1 MAQNS
6 VAVRPAGSA
15 TISDRVARTF
25 VASFARIRR
34 VRGRGW
40 AFSLIGMLVI
50 LAAFSYDGRLGASG
64 VEGARPSLSAQ
75 MASYPQRGGH
85 PTGAAAAAFG
95 TPVAGYE
102 IISPFGLRQLP
113 WEHEPRLHA
122 GVDIAA
128 PRGTPVVAVLPG
140 VVRRLGYDAGY
151 GRFVE
156 LEHEN
161 GVRSLYAHLD
171 SWKEGLKAGL
181 RLHRGA
187 FLGGI
192 GSTGSSTG
200 AHLHFE
206 VRASNGRPLDPFY
219 FLGRSFDTAGDW
231 PLEAAARVS
240 TRVRYAEV
248 GRDALSAQELLIASR
263 ETMPL
268 DAQLPER
275 LADDVGDQAIKVSFQ
290 SPVES
295 PEGGLEASE
304 TAGEAVEAS
313 PRAALDESNPD
324 PLKASEPPAA
334 PPSSVPNLRQPRAA
348 FPTSF

>member
-6 VAVRPAGSA
+6 VAVRLTRSA
-15 TISDRVARTF
+15 TISDRVARIS
-25 VASFARIRR
+25 VASFAGGK
-34 VRGRGW
+34 VGGRGS
-40 AFSLIGMLVI
+40 AFSLVGALVI
-50 LAAFSYDGRLGASG
+50 LAAFSYDGRQGAPG
-64 VEGARPSLSAQ
+64 VERVRPSLSAQ
-75 MASYPQRGGH
+75 LASYSQRGGG
-85 PTGAAAAAFG
+85 PTAAGAAAFG
-95 TPVAGYE
+95 TPVVGYE

-128 PRGTPVVAVLPG
+128 PRGTPVLAVLPG
-140 VVRRLGYDAGY
+140 VVRRLGYDGGY
-151 GRFVE
+151 GRFIE

-171 SWKEGLKAGL
+171 YWREGLKAGL

-206 VRASNGRPLDPFY
+206 VRAANGRPLDPFY

-231 PLEAAARVS
+231 PLEAASRIS
-240 TRVRYAEV
+240 TRVRYAQV
-248 GRDALSAQELLIASR
+248 GTHALSAQELLIASR
-263 ETMPL
+263 ETLPL
-268 DAQLPER
+268 DAQSPER
-275 LADDVGDQAIKVSFQ
+275 LADDVGDQAMKVSFQ
-290 SPVES
+290 PPAES
-295 PEGGLEASE
+295 PEGLQASE
-304 TAGEAVEAS
+304 TAGEAVDAL
-313 PRAALDESNPD
+313 PRLVLDESNPD
-324 PLKASEPPAA
+324 RLKAEEPIAA
-334 PPSSVPNLRQPRAA
+334 PQSPAPKPRQPRAA